1 MLVQA
6 AENAVHAARTG
17 KDFGPHLRSAKQAAG
32 SASQEELDEAAVIVV
47 DGAAEVVPHAGGW
60 LAILAG
66 ALAEEGARVDGSPVV
81 ERLSGIAS
89 GALAFAEAWGERPPS
104 PDGGPS
110 AEIFKRVQAVL
121 GERAGI
127 AMQCWFALPR
137 FSMSAVTL
145 LSRSVETRA
154 AVEPVDPVVDQAAV
168 HWEQLEYIR
177 DLRRVLD
184 DEPLLVLD
192 RETGQGWMVRISGI
206 GDNFQLHTLLGGAL
220 IGRDLDGTPP
230 DPRWI
235 RSMSAGE
242 VEPGTPPVVGWWDLV
257 DGHGE
262 TIWNEGVPA
271 DIPVIGGTRVVVL
284 DPPSYERSWE
294 PGRLFPSMPGRLT
307 VETAYLVEDL
317 EGWWAG
323 IK

>member
-6 AENAVHAARTG
+6 SENAVRAARAG
-17 KDFGPHLRSAKQAAG
+17 EEFGPHLRGVIQAAA
-32 SASQEELDEAAVIVV
+32 SASPQELDKAATVVV
-47 DGAAEVVPHAGGW
+47 DAAAEAVPRAGGW

-89 GALAFAEAWGERPPS
+89 GALAFADAWGEGPPS
-104 PDGGPS
+104 PDEKPT
-110 AEIFKRVQAVL
+110 AEIFGRARAAL
-121 GERAGI
+121 GERASI
-127 AMQCWFALPR
+127 AMQCWFALPQ

-154 AVEPVDPVVDQAAV
+154 AVEPVDPVVDQAAEY
-168 HWEQLEYIR
+168 WEQLDYVR

-192 RETGQGWMVRISGI
+192 RATGQGWSVVITGL

-220 IGRDLDGTPP
+220 IGRDLDGVPP

-235 RSMSAGE
+235 RCMSSGG
-242 VEPGTPPVVGWWDLV
+242 VEPGTPPVVGWWNLV
-257 DGHGE
+257 DAHGE

-271 DIPVIGGTRVVVL
+271 DIPVVSGTRVVVL
-284 DPPSYERSWE
+284 DPPSYERSWS
-294 PGRLFPSMPGRLT
+294 PGRRFPSMPGRLT
-307 VETAYLVEDL
+307 VETAYDAEDL
-317 EGWWAG
+317 DGWWAS